1 MALQAEGLPLLEES
15 ISSATCKKLN
25 VIELGCGCGMVG
37 IGLAQIVP
45 DCSVLLTDMPEAEEI
60 ATRNIANMNPA
71 MSSLSTFMRLD
82 WELPLPNAVENRTF
96 DIIIVSECTYNT
108 DTIPALVRT
117 LSALNRKSQ
126 KAVVLVST
134 KVRHSSESVFFELM
148 EDAKFVKASHT
159 KIPLPKDQSS
169 DEEPEV
175 VHIYIFHNKNMPL
188 KTIASENEGK
198 PLMQFWP
205 FG

>member
-1 MALQAEGLPLLEES
+1 MIALQAGGLPLLGES
-15 ISSATCKKLN
+15 ISSATYKKLN

-45 DCSVLLTDMPEAEEI
+45 DCSVILTDMPEAEEI

-71 MSSLSTFMRLD
+71 MSSQATFMPID
-82 WELPLPNAVENRTF
+82 WELPLSNAVENRTF
-96 DIIIVSECTYNT
+96 DVIIVSECTYNT

-117 LSALNRKSQ
+117 LSALNRRSQ
-126 KAVVLVST
+126 KAAVLVST
-134 KVRHSSESVFFELM
+134 KVRHSSESIFFELM
-148 EDAKFVKASHT
+148 EDAEFVKASHT
-159 KIPLPKDQSS
+159 KIPLPKDESS

-175 VHIYIFHNKNMPL
+175 VHVYIFHNKNIPL

-198 PLMQFWP
+198 PLVQLAF
-205 FG
+205 